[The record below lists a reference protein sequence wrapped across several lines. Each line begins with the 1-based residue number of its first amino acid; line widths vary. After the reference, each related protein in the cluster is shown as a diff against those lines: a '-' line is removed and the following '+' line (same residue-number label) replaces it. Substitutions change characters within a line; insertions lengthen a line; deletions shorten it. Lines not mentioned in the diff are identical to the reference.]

1 MFNTMRRIPATA
13 VAVAATVAITGVTS
27 ATAASLVTG
36 AQIKNGTVTG
46 LDLKNGSVS
55 GLDVRNASVTG
66 TDVKNRSLTT
76 ADLSAGT
83 IAALKGAPGPQGA
96 QGPKGDPGAPAGPAA
111 VLSATQ
117 AVSKTVDELG
127 EQILTLDVPAGKF
140 LIQAK
145 AQIDN
150 ADATGQEGKCDLKN
164 GNVELDEGVES
175 IVDNRGGT
183 PALLAVVT
191 LPVAATITLTCEGDN
206 VANDE
211 LVARKGKIVATPVS

>member
-13 VAVAATVAITGVTS
+13 VAVAAAVAITGVTS

-83 IAALKGAPGPQGA
+83 IAALKGAPGP